1 MSACYQSAIANLYM
15 STPNLNE
22 VINQSCEDRY
32 EYFLSAIG
40 EEREI
45 WILVDN
51 QNCFLKIH
59 TDEDGGFE
67 YLPVWPTSEFASAYA
82 KDETELTPKS
92 IPLPQFLKKWLP
104 GLRKDNIEVGVFPA
118 PDKSVWITG
127 TEELEHD
134 LREELNNF

>member
-1 MSACYQSAIANLYM
+1 MT
-15 STPNLNE
+15 TPELNK
-22 VINQSCEDRY
+22 VINLSCEDRY
-32 EYFLSAIG
+32 EYFLSMTG

-45 WILVDN
+45 WILVDS

-67 YLPVWPTSEFASAYA
+67 YLPVWPSSEFANTYA
-82 KDETELTPKS
+82 ESEAGLTPKS

-104 GLRKDNIEVGVFPA
+104 GLSKDNIEIGVFPA

-127 TEELEHD
+127 TEALESD
-134 LREELNNF
+134 LRDELDNF